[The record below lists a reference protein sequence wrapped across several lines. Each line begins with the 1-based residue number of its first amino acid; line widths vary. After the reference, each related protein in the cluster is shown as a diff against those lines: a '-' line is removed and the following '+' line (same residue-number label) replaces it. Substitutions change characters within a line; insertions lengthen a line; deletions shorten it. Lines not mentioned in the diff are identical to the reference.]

1 MISAVVVYLWS
12 IRNTSECRSRSGEE
26 QCIAM
31 MIGAISEMMN
41 SGGEVHL
48 RRMNGEGGGK
58 GVNDGNGD
66 V

>member
-1 MISAVVVYLWS
+1 
-12 IRNTSECRSRSGEE
+12 
-26 QCIAM
+26 M